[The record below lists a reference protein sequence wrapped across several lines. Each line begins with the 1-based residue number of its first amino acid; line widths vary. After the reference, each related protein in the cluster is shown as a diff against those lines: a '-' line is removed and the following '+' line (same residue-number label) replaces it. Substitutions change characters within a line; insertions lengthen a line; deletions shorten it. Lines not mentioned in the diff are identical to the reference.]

1 MPTVAYRG
9 SITTTGTSEAFR
21 FEKGL
26 FRQNPEF
33 RQKSTVEAHIIG
45 RGTLLVHVVDDAP
58 EQEQEQ
64 REDPMIGAF
73 LTFIERDAIN
83 HPDGITPLS
92 SSQIAHGV
100 ELTRDVVVSDDD
112 EIPDDITL

>member
-73 LTFIERDAIN
+73 LTFIERDAID
-83 HPDGITPLS
+83 HPDRIAPLS
-92 SSQIAHGV
+92 SSQIARGV
-100 ELTRDVVVSDDD
+100 ELTRNVVVSDDD

>member
-45 RGTLLVHVVDDAP
+45 RGTLLVHVVDDAS

-83 HPDGITPLS
+83 HPDRITPLS

-100 ELTRDVVVSDDD
+100 ELTRDVVVSDND

>member
-33 RQKSTVEAHIIG
+33 RQKMNVEAHVIG
-45 RGTLLVHVVDDAP
+45 RGTLLVHVVDDML
-58 EQEQEQ
+58 EQEQK
-64 REDPMIGAF
+64 EDPMVAAF
-73 LTFIERDAIN
+73 LAFIERDAIT
-83 HPDGITPLS
+83 HPDRITPLS
-92 SSQIAHGV
+92 SSQIARCV
-100 ELTRDVVVSDDD
+100 ELTRNIVVSDDD